1 MTTGMANPRA
11 GQAIADAAALE
22 VAAEVFRRRSR
33 DPRAFFT
40 IVVCRVL
47 ERMAAQLRE
56 KAPAGDASD
65 A

>member
-1 MTTGMANPRA
+1 MTTTGNPRT
-11 GQAIADAAALE
+11 GQALADAATLE
-22 VAAEVFRRRSR
+22 TAAEVFRRRSR

-40 IVVCRVL
+40 IVICRVL

-56 KAPAGDASD
+56 KAPAGDAGD